1 MQAPDLGAHAV
12 AQAGE
17 REVGYSPM
25 DDSPN
30 PFQDVGRIFPG
41 EVNLTSI
48 APSTTVTEALRI
60 MVGNRFSQLPVV
72 SNGVVRGVFSHWSLA
87 HHLLDSPKLAP
98 HDLFV
103 EDVMEPLPFVTV
115 QDSLDTVLE
124 HLNRH
129 DAVLVTSP
137 HGLQAVA
144 TASDVLNYFDRVAR
158 PFVLLQEIE
167 LSLRALLRGC
177 LTDAELKAC
186 AEHALRSKYG
196 GDASRVPSRLEDM
209 SFEEYRTITSAK
221 ENWPLFEGVLG
232 RSRELVAS
240 KLSRVRDI
248 RNSIFHFREP
258 VSVFDHETLTTT
270 RNWLLDKTRTRKAQG
285 TEGNS

>member
-1 MQAPDLGAHAV
+1 MDGSPD
-12 AQAGE
+12 
-17 REVGYSPM
+17 
-25 DDSPN
+25 
-30 PFQDVGRIFPG
+30 PFQNVGRVFPG

-48 APSTTVTEALRI
+48 DPSTTVTEALRI
-60 MVGNRFSQLPVV
+60 MVTNRFSQLPVI

-103 EDVMEPLPFVTV
+103 EDVMEPLPYVTV

-144 TASDVLNYFDRVAR
+144 TATDVLNYFDRVAR

-167 LSLRALLRGC
+167 LSLRALLGYC
-177 LTDAELKAC
+177 LTDAELHAC
-186 AEHALRSKYG
+186 AGHALRSKYG
-196 GDASRVPSRLEDM
+196 GDASRIPSRLEDM
-209 SFEEYRTITSAK
+209 SFEEYRTIISAK
-221 ENWPLFEGVLG
+221 ENWPHFEGVLG

-240 KLSRVRDI
+240 KLARVRDI
-248 RNSIFHFREP
+248 RNSIFHFRDP
-258 VSVFDHETLTTT
+258 ISVFDHETLSTT
-270 RNWLLDKTRTRKAQG
+270 RNWLLDKTRTREAQG

>member
-1 MQAPDLGAHAV
+1 MGH
-12 AQAGE
+12 
-17 REVGYSPM
+17 SPM
-25 DDSPN
+25 NDSRN

-41 EVNLTSI
+41 EVTLTSI
-48 APSTTVTEALRI
+48 EPSATVTEALRI

-87 HHLLDSPKLAP
+87 HHLLDSPTLAP
-98 HDLFV
+98 HQLFV
-103 EDVMEPLPFVTV
+103 EDVMEPLPYVTV

-144 TASDVLNYFDRVAR
+144 TATDVLNYFDRVAR

-177 LTDAELKAC
+177 LTDAELEAC
-186 AEHALRSKYG
+186 ANYALSSKYG
-196 GDASRVPSRLEDM
+196 GDVSRVPSRLEDM
-209 SFEEYRTITSAK
+209 SFEEYRTIVSAK
-221 ENWPLFEGVLG
+221 ENWPYFEGVLG

-248 RNSIFHFREP
+248 RNAIFHFREP
-258 VSVFDHETLTTT
+258 VSVLDHETLTMT
-270 RNWLLDKTRTRKAQG
+270 RNWLLDKTRTREARAV
-285 TEGNS
+285 EADS

>member
-1 MQAPDLGAHAV
+1 
-12 AQAGE
+12 
-17 REVGYSPM
+17 M
-25 DDSPN
+25 DDSRN

-41 EVNLTSI
+41 EVSLRCVD
-48 APSTTVTEALRI
+48 PSTTVTEALRI

-87 HHLLDSPKLAP
+87 HHLLDSPKLSP
-98 HDLFV
+98 LELFV
-103 EDVMEPLPFVTV
+103 EDVMEPLPYVTV

-144 TASDVLNYFDRVAR
+144 TAADVLNYFVQVAK

-177 LTDAELKAC
+177 LTDAELEAC
-186 AEHALRSKYG
+186 AGYALRSKYG
-196 GDASRVPSRLEDM
+196 GDISRIPLRLEDM
-209 SFEEYRTITSAK
+209 SFEEYRAIVSAK
-221 ENWPLFEGVLG
+221 DNWPHFEGVLG

-240 KLSRVRDI
+240 KLLRVRDI

-258 VSVFDHETLTTT
+258 VSVLDHETLTIT
-270 RNWLLDKTRTRKAQG
+270 RNWLLDKTRTREARGVRQDP
-285 TEGNS
+285 